1 MFKRLEL
8 ERFTVFEQANFDWA
22 SGINV
27 LVGANGT
34 GKTHLLKLLYCLQ
47 MCGHDSQ
54 RLTDKLANVFR
65 PNKGSVGRLVRRKPG
80 ISTAAIT
87 TRWERQKLH
96 VEFETRSSK
105 PLLTQGRWDV
115 EKSPVFIPV
124 KEVLSFATGFI
135 SLYDKY
141 ALAFDEV
148 YYDVIKQAY
157 LPPLRPGRA
166 GRPENELPLLALI
179 QKIVGGRVSIKDDA
193 FQLSYRNAN
202 LEMSLVAEGHR
213 KLALI
218 WQLIHNGSLFSNNT
232 LFWDEPE
239 ANLNPSLMQEV
250 VKVLLMLAESGVQ
263 VFIATHNYAFLRELD
278 FQKSDVPTRFFALE
292 DTGNGVIPH
301 AAESYRDIKPNK
313 IAEEYLRLY
322 DLEIKRSLGDV

>member
-1 MFKRLEL
+1 MFKQLEL
-8 ERFTVFEQANFDWA
+8 EQFTVFEQARFDWA

-47 MCGHDSQ
+47 MCGHDAQ
-54 RLTDKLANVFR
+54 LLTKKLVNVFR
-65 PNKGSVGRLVRRKPG
+65 PYDKVLGSLVRGDLINFANIAALWNEHTLG
-80 ISTAAIT
+80 IELEGVSGLIT
-87 TRWERQKLH
+87 I
-96 VEFETRSSK
+96 SK
-105 PLLTQGRWDV
+105 QIYQIEQL
-115 EKSPVFIPV
+115 PVYVPP
-124 KEVLSFATGFI
+124 KEVLSFAPGFI

-141 ALAFDEV
+141 DLAFDEV

-157 LPPLRPGRA
+157 LPSQRHNDEQQKNVLVLLEQVMGGQVYLRGDTFQIHGRT
-166 GRPENELPLLALI
+166 
-179 QKIVGGRVSIKDDA
+179 
-193 FQLSYRNAN
+193 
-202 LEMSLVAEGHR
+202 MHLVAEGHR
-213 KLALI
+213 KLALL
-218 WQLIHNGSLFSNNT
+218 WQLIRNGSISANNT

-239 ANLNPSLMQEV
+239 SNLNPSLMQDV
-250 VKVLLMLAESGVQ
+250 VKVLLMLAANGTQ

-278 FQKSDVPTRFFALE
+278 FQKGDLPTRFFALE
-292 DTGNGVIPH
+292 NTLDHGVIPH

>member
-1 MFKRLEL
+1 MFKQLEL
-8 ERFTVFEQANFDWA
+8 EQFTVFEKVRFDWA
-22 SGINV
+22 AGINV

-47 MCGHDSQ
+47 MCGHDAI
-54 RLTDKLANVFR
+54 LLHNKLATVFR
-65 PNKGSVGRLVRRKPG
+65 PADANLKQLVRENSTRDASINTTWNDQGLHIDLPLAQGRLLGSHLQPVWR
-80 ISTAAIT
+80 IT
-87 TRWERQKLH
+87 HT
-96 VEFETRSSK
+96 
-105 PLLTQGRWDV
+105 
-115 EKSPVFIPV
+115 PVYMPA
-124 KEVLSFATGFI
+124 KEVLSFAPGFI

-141 ALAFDEV
+141 NLAFDEV

-157 LPPLRPGRA
+157 LPSQRNSDEKQQA
-166 GRPENELPLLALI
+166 VLALLE
-179 QKIVGGRVSIKDDA
+179 QVMGGKVSIQGDT
-193 FQLSYRNAN
+193 FQIGSRI
-202 LEMSLVAEGHR
+202 MHLVAEGHR

-218 WQLIHNGSLFSNNT
+218 WQLVRNGSIAANNT

-239 ANLNPSLMQEV
+239 SNLNPSLMQDV
-250 VKVLLMLAESGVQ
+250 VKVLLMLAANGTQ

-278 FQKSDVPTRFFALE
+278 FQKGDVPTRFFALE
-292 DTGNGVIPH
+292 NTVDHGVIPH

>member
-1 MFKRLEL
+1 MFKQLEL
-8 ERFTVFEQANFDWA
+8 EQFTVFEQARFDWA
-22 SGINV
+22 AGINV

-47 MCGHDSQ
+47 MCGHDE
-54 RLTDKLANVFR
+54 KLLQKKLVNVFCPKQGNR
-65 PNKGSVGRLVRRKPG
+65 VHYLVRGSRFENQVATITANWNNQSLNTVFNDTVG
-80 ISTAAIT
+80 EVSTISAHE
-87 TRWERQKLH
+87 WQ
-96 VEFETRSSK
+96 VE
-105 PLLTQGRWDV
+105 Q
-115 EKSPVFIPV
+115 SPVYMPA
-124 KEVLSFATGFI
+124 KEVLSFAPGFI

-141 ALAFDEV
+141 NLAFDEV

-157 LPPLRPGRA
+157 LPSQRNSDA
-166 GRPENELPLLALI
+166 KQQAVLALLE
-179 QKIVGGRVSIKDDA
+179 QVMGGKVSIQGDT
-193 FQLSYRNAN
+193 FQIGSHT
-202 LEMSLVAEGHR
+202 MHLVAEGHR

-218 WQLIHNGSLFSNNT
+218 WQLIRNGSISANNT

-239 ANLNPSLMQEV
+239 ANLNPALMEDV
-250 VKVLLMLAESGVQ
+250 VKVLLMLAANGTQ

-278 FQKSDVPTRFFALE
+278 FQKGDMPTCFFALE
-292 DTGNGVIPH
+292 NTLDHGVIPH